1 MTRGLVATRSRGWAA
16 AVLAVAM
23 MCFCLDGAVA
33 QQPQIVRPN
42 TTEIRKTRP
51 PEARPPEARPAE
63 APPPAALFRPSMA
76 EEADAAEEAA
86 VSKAATTA
94 TATDLMITAARKGTT
109 ISIAVSKPV
118 DISAFTLPDP
128 YRIILDV
135 ADLGFD
141 LPKTLPTGG
150 LVTAIRYGLLAPG
163 RSRIVMDVSA
173 PVRIARAEAVPVLS
187 GAGANIVVVL
197 EPTDRSKFMAA
208 LQPKEPPAT
217 PAAAGKPQTT
227 GGGKPV
233 VVIDPGHGGLDPGAL
248 GQNGIR
254 EKDLTLAVSRQVRSQ
269 LMAKGRYDVRMT
281 RPGDEF
287 ISLDQRVAFSQA
299 ADADLFVS
307 IHADSVGDDSLAQ
320 AVRGASVYTLSA
332 EASHKQAKVLAEKE
346 NSADLRA
353 GLTAAAGSGGD
364 QIKSILFDLMQ
375 REAHNFSNEIRGLLV
390 SNLKRSVALAKEPA
404 RSAAFKV
411 LQQSHAPSV
420 LIELGYLS
428 HTEDATLLQ
437 SPEWQRQVASSIVAA
452 IEQYFAKHL
461 AAKR

>member
-1 MTRGLVATRSRGWAA
+1 MTRGFVAKRSNGWAA
-16 AVLAVAM
+16 AAIAAVA
-23 MCFCLDGAVA
+23 FVASVEIATA
-33 QQPQIVRPN
+33 QQPSAMRPN

-51 PEARPPEARPAE
+51 ADPQPAE
-63 APPPAALFRPSMA
+63 SPQPSASLRPSMA
-76 EEADAAEEAA
+76 QESDKAEEEAVAKVAASAM
-86 VSKAATTA
+86 
-94 TATDLMITAARKGTT
+94 ATDIAITAARKAT
-109 ISIAVSKPV
+109 SVNIAVSKPV
-118 DISAFTLPDP
+118 DISAFALPDP
-128 YRIILDV
+128 YRVIVDV
-135 ADLGFD
+135 ADLGFE
-141 LPKTLPTGG
+141 LPKSLPTGG

-163 RSRIVMDVSA
+163 RSRLVMDVTG
-173 PVRIARAEAVPVLS
+173 PVRIARTEVLPS
-187 GAGANIVVVL
+187 LADKGAQIVITL
-197 EPTDRSKFMAA
+197 EPTDRAKFMAA
-208 LQPKEPPAT
+208 LQPPEAAKA
-217 PAAAGKPQTT
+217 PAATDKHSATADGKPI
-227 GGGKPV
+227 

-254 EKDLTLAVSRQVRSQ
+254 EKDLTLAVARQVRA
-269 LMAKGRYDVRMT
+269 LLAARGRYDVRMT
-281 RPGDEF
+281 RQGDEF
-287 ISLDQRVAFSQA
+287 ISLDQRVTFSKD

-307 IHADSVGDDSLAQ
+307 IHADSVGDVGLAQ

-332 EASHKQAKVLAEKE
+332 EASNKQAKVLAEKE

-353 GLTAAAGSGGD
+353 GLTAAAGAGGD
-364 QIKSILFDLMQ
+364 QIKSILFDLIQ

-390 SNLKRSVALAKEPA
+390 ANLKRTVALAKEPA